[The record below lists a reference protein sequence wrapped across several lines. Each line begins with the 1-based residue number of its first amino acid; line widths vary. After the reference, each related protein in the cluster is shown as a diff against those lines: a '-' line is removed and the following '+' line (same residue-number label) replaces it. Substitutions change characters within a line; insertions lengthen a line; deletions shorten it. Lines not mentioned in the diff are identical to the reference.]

1 MSLFVEIFFSV
12 LLGVDRNRVKIGHPL
27 IHLLEGILVTWLFGY
42 MNIDAI
48 NGLLYYVFFSHKK
61 FLMLPMVDKFYIH
74 NKIACQLAKIK
85 YYIMHMQ
92 IQPQAFSLILYMVLC

>member
-1 MSLFVEIFFSV
+1 MEDFFFV

-27 IHLLEGILVTWLFGY
+27 IHLLEGILVTWTWLFGH

-61 FLMLPMVDKFYIH
+61 FLMLPMEDKFYIH

-85 YYIMHMQ
+85 YYNMHMQ